1 MKNTKEAIVQ
11 VAYDMFLS
19 NNYEA
24 VTVNQIIKAA
34 GITKGGL
41 YHYFSSKEELFKT
54 VVDRYIMESKIDIPL
69 ENLKLIDMV
78 NYTIKKVNRH
88 VECIVASKNYPLN
101 AIPIQHISLITE
113 ALRYYPDYTNMKIVF
128 FQKRVKDWQQV
139 IENAI
144 RNNEIKNDIDIEATT
159 MNFLHAEAGIV
170 ANIILGNSVEYALNM
185 YKRQLNE
192 MYKCIKI

>member
-11 VAYDMFLS
+11 VAYNMFLS

-54 VVDRYIMESKIDIPL
+54 VVDRYIMKSKIDIPL

-78 NYTIKKVNRH
+78 NYTITKVTQQIER
-88 VECIVASKNYPLN
+88 IVSSDHPLN
-101 AIPIQHISLITE
+101 VVPIQYISLFAE
-113 ALRYYPDYTNMKIVF
+113 ALNYYPDYTIINGF
-128 FQKRVKDWQQV
+128 LQKKTKDWQRV

-144 RNNEIKNDIDIEATT
+144 RNNEIKNDIDREATT
-159 MNFLHAEAGIV
+159 MNFLHAEASIL
-170 ANIILGNSVEYALNM
+170 ANICIGNSSEYALNI
-185 YKRQLNE
+185 YKRQLYE
-192 MYKCIKI
+192 MYKCIKINS

>member
-1 MKNTKEAIVQ
+1 MQ